1 MVCPMCREDYENKS
15 FEELVKE
22 RQKLI
27 KRMQKYENTY
37 IFENEKDSSNKL
49 KDIEVV
55 VCPSPDVIW
64 SVDNENL
71 IMLTQLIEEKRQ
83 EEMFK

>member
-1 MVCPMCREDYENKS
+1 MVCPMFREDYENKS
-15 FEELVKE
+15 FKELVKE

-27 KRMQKYENTY
+27 KRMLEYENTY
-37 IFENEKDSSNKL
+37 IFENEKDKL
-49 KDIEVV
+49 KDVEVF

-71 IMLTQLIEEKRQ
+71 IMITQLIEEKRQ
-83 EEMFK
+83 KENFK

>member
-1 MVCPMCREDYENKS
+1 MVCPMFREDYENKS

-27 KRMQKYENTY
+27 KRMLEYENTY
-37 IFENEKDSSNKL
+37 IFESKQDDSNKL
-49 KDIEVV
+49 ENIDLIVS
-55 VCPSPDVIW
+55 PSPDVIW

-71 IMLTQLIEEKRQ
+71 IMLTQLIEENRQ
-83 EEMFK
+83 KEIFK